1 DVQAGGDSGQ
11 GGGGQVVVEAVGLVG
26 GKGVHGVEQDRLD
39 TTFALGL
46 GAAAVVQDRDEEG
59 LGLSGTGAG
68 GDEGGFGGL
77 VQGGQALEGLRL
89 VQEGRETGWVP
100 FQGRAPGV
108 VGFAEGRADPQVGAP
123 EDALGG
129 VVEERFQAFTDG
141 FVGECEGRGE
151 VLGDVAA
158 YLGS

>member
-1 DVQAGGDSGQ
+1 
-11 GGGGQVVVEAVGLVG
+11 
-26 GKGVHGVEQDRLD
+26 
-39 TTFALGL
+39 
-46 GAAAVVQDRDEEG
+46 
-59 LGLSGTGAG
+59 
-68 GDEGGFGGL
+68 
-77 VQGGQALEGLRL
+77 QGGQALEGLRL

-158 YLGS
+158 YLGSGERGLHRQASPFQVPSRLARSTISVK